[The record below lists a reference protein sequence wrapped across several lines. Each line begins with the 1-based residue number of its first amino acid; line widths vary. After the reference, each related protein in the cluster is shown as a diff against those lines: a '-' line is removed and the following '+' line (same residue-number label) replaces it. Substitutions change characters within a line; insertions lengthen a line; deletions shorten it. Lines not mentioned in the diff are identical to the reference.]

1 MINPNHFLEGVIN
14 SALVAMGGKFNSPAA
29 VRLLLGTAAV
39 ESDCG
44 SALQQYGGGPACGP
58 FQMEPWV
65 ALDHADY
72 MRKYAPVWAAAVQ
85 RASGVDPTRL
95 GELEMVRQLTGNLLF
110 AAAMCRIDYWRES
123 EPLPDV
129 GDELGLAGYWKSFYN
144 TELGDGTVAKFVND
158 LKRVEV
164 DAYG

>member
-1 MINPNHFLEGVIN
+1 MIN

-29 VRLLLGTAAV
+29 ARLLLGTAAK
-39 ESDCG
+39 ESNCG

-65 ALDHADY
+65 ALDHASY
-72 MRKYAPVWAAAVQ
+72 MRKFAPVWAAAVQ

-95 GELEMVRQLTGNLLF
+95 SELEMVRQLTGNLLF
-110 AAAMCRIDYWRES
+110 AAAMCRIDYWREK
-123 EPLPDV
+123 EPLPRVSDTT
-129 GDELGLAGYWKSFYN
+129 GLGGYWKRYYN
-144 TELGDGTVAKFVND
+144 TGLGKGTIGQFVND
-158 LKRVEV
+158 LNRVEV